1 MLHSEAMLLEF
12 RAIGKMK
19 RAARTART
27 ESLEPRRWRAAAVV
41 GAAARWG
48 GAVLLTL
55 SLGGSVR
62 AQAPADENALAE
74 ALATIYEVAS
84 RLETYEPVETEE
96 TRAAQAGEA
105 CGRIPSPFAW
115 AVCTTSA
122 AIVLDLGA
130 DVIADWPITAG
141 EEMNRA
147 RQEVLQRLVA
157 LEAGQVQVDERLTRE
172 ACGRISSP
180 FARAVCTASAAI
192 VLNLGAD
199 VITNWPNRARRD
211 VLQRLDALEREQI
224 QVGARLTEVDE
235 RVTETLGAD
244 VIADVIANWPI
255 TADEE
260 MNRAHQEVLRRLDAL
275 KEGQA
280 RLNERLTEV
289 DEKLTAT
296 DTKLDLVIQLL
307 MRAPRQ

>member
-12 RAIGKMK
+12 RAIGKTK
-19 RAARTART
+19 RAAGTART
-27 ESLEPRRWRAAAVV
+27 ESLEPRRWRTAAVV

-62 AQAPADENALAE
+62 AQAPADERALAE
-74 ALATIYEVAS
+74 AFANLHAVATRIIAS
-84 RLETYEPVETEE
+84 QHVETEE
-96 TRAAQAGEA
+96 TRATEVREA
-105 CGRIPSPFAW
+105 CEGIPRPFTQ
-115 AVCTTSA
+115 AVCTVSA
-122 AIVLDLGA
+122 AIVLSLDA
-130 DVIADWPITAG
+130 EAIANWPIADS
-141 EEMNRA
+141 EEMNRE
-147 RQEVLQRLVA
+147 RQEVLQRLDTLKA
-157 LEAGQVQVDERLTRE
+157 RQVQVDERLTRE

-180 FARAVCTASAAI
+180 FARAICTASAAI
-192 VLNLGAD
+192 VLNFGAEA
-199 VITNWPNRARRD
+199 IANWPNREHRE
-211 VLQRLDALEREQI
+211 VLQRLAALEREQI
-224 QVGARLTEVDE
+224 RVGARLTEVDE

-244 VIADVIANWPI
+244 VIANWPI

-260 MNRAHQEVLRRLDAL
+260 MNRARQEVLRRLDAL

-307 MRAPRQ
+307 MRNPRQ